1 MFALKR
7 RGHISEAGR
16 EIQRG
21 HVFNTKCS
29 IQRADH
35 TSTCITLTRSQ
46 ENISSTA
53 VDATSNV
60 LTLKTDYSTTSNSTH
75 QTITHQ
81 PTTHSPPTFH
91 FYNTPKKRPCRL
103 LENHRSPQPKRQ
115 NHRNHRRWTRHRPS
129 NQQSHSPTR
138 RQHRRPRR
146 PPRTRSRIPLNR
158 QLPRRANLL
167 RARRRDSPI
176 LARNRLLKNP
186 PRSRLERNPRLRNRS
201 RNHSRTA
208 LRRPYLGRV
217 STDARRQRPRHLL
230 GGQTRRRRHESPRS
244 GRQYRPDRFH
254 RCAERYGSV
263 AESEYVQHEQGSC

>member
-21 HVFNTKCS
+21 HVFNIKCS

-35 TSTCITLTRSQ
+35 ISTCITLTRSQ

-60 LTLKTDYSTTSNSTH
+60 LTCKTDYSTTSNSTH
-75 QTITHQ
+75 QTVAQ
-81 PTTHSPPTFH
+81 QCPTNRPPTFH

-115 NHRNHRRWTRHRPS
+115 NHRNHRRRPRHRPS
-129 NQQSHSPTR
+129 NQQSNRPAR

-146 PPRTRSRIPLNR
+146 PPGTLSRIPLNR

-167 RARRRDSPI
+167 PKRRRNSPI
-176 LARNRLLKNP
+176 LARSRLLKNP

-201 RNHSRTA
+201 RDHSRTP
-208 LRRPYLGRV
+208 LRRPHLGRM
-217 STDARRQRPRHLL
+217 STDA
-230 GGQTRRRRHESPRS
+230 
-244 GRQYRPDRFH
+244 GR
-254 RCAERYGSV
+254 
-263 AESEYVQHEQGSC
+263 